1 MDRNKIAEV
10 LNNTGR
16 LLELK
21 GENFFKVRAYYD
33 AARTIE
39 TLEDDPA
46 VLVSENRLGE
56 IKGFGRAL
64 TQKITELVTTGR
76 MIYYE
81 NLKEEFPNSIMDLF
95 RLKGLGPRKI
105 SVLYRELGIKSIEE
119 LRQACKNGRLLG
131 IKGFGEKTQKRI
143 LESVDTALK
152 YSESHH
158 YSEAIQLAR
167 LMAEYF
173 KKRAKTDSYSIAGSL
188 RRKMEVVKDIDIVAG
203 SKDPEGVL
211 QAFIRMDAVERVEGR
226 GDTKASV
233 LMTGGIG
240 ADLRVVTP
248 EQYPYALHHFTGSRE
263 HNTALRHIAR
273 KEGCKVNEYGIFRD
287 DVLIKCKDEKQ
298 IYEVFDMDYIPPE
311 LRENMGELE
320 VAVKGTLPELVR
332 DKDIKGVIHVHTTSS
347 DGHNTLED
355 YVVSCMQRGYSY
367 LGVADHSVSAFYAR
381 GLKTDDISRQHEE
394 IDRLNEKYKAFRIFK
409 GIEADILADGSV
421 DYGDSIL
428 SRFDFVIASVHSS
441 FNMDAKDMTNRIKK
455 ALHNRH
461 VNILGH
467 PTGRLL
473 LMREQYRVDLDSI
486 IYSAAEE
493 GVAIEINANPYRLDL
508 DWRYCRKAKEA
519 GCSFVICPDAHSTDG
534 INDVEYGINTA
545 RKGWLTAADILNSLS
560 ASEFLSFLCSIKNRR
575 Q

>member
-39 TLEDDPA
+39 TLEDDPS
-46 VLVSENRLGE
+46 VLVSENRLDQ

-64 TQKITELVTTGR
+64 TRKITELVTTGR

-81 NLKEEFPNSIMDLF
+81 NLKEEFPGGIMDLF
-95 RLKGLGPRKI
+95 RIKGLGPRKI

-119 LRQACKNGRLLG
+119 LRQACENDRLSG
-131 IKGFGEKTQKRI
+131 VKGFGEKTQERI
-143 LESVDTALK
+143 LESIDAALR

-167 LMAEYF
+167 LMAEYLE
-173 KKRAKTDSYSIAGSL
+173 KSTKADSYSVAGSL

-211 QAFIRMDAVERVEGR
+211 EAFIRMDAVERVEGR
-226 GDTKASV
+226 GDKKASV
-233 LMTGGIG
+233 LMAGGIG

-273 KEGCKVNEYGIFRD
+273 KAGIKINEYGIFRGSD
-287 DVLIKCKDEKQ
+287 LIQCKDEKQ
-298 IYEVFDMDYIPPE
+298 IYEVFNMDFIPPE
-311 LRENMGELE
+311 LRENTGELDA
-320 VAVKGTLPELVR
+320 AVKGALPELVR
-332 DKDIKGVIHVHTTSS
+332 DKDLKGIIHVHTTSS

-355 YVVSCMQRGYSY
+355 YVVSCIQRGYSY
-367 LGVADHSVSAFYAR
+367 LGVSDHSVSAFYAG
-381 GLKTDDISRQHEE
+381 GLKTDDIKRQHEE
-394 IDRLNEKYKAFRIFK
+394 IDRLNEKFETFKIYK
-409 GIEADILADGSV
+409 GIEADILPDGSV
-421 DYGDSIL
+421 DYGESIL

-441 FNMDAKDMTNRIKK
+441 FNMDARDMTNRIIK
-455 ALHNRH
+455 ALRNRR

-473 LMREQYRVDLDSI
+473 LMREQYRIDLDSI
-486 IYSAAEE
+486 ICAAAEE

-519 GCSFVICPDAHSTDG
+519 GCSFVICPDAHSTEG

-545 RKGWLTAADILNSLS
+545 RKGWLAAADILNSQS
-560 ASEFLSFLCSIKNRR
+560 AGEFLNSLCSMRNRG